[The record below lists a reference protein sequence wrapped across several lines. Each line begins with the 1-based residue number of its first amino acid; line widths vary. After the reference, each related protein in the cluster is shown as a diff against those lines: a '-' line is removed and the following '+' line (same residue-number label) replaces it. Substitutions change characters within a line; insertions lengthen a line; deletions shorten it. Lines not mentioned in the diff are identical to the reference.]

1 MRVLLVH
8 GPNLNLLGEREP
20 AIYGPQTLDEINAE
34 IKKAASRL
42 GMEVTFVQSNSEGQI
57 VDAIQDARN
66 WAAAIIINPA
76 AYTHYSIAI
85 RDAITSVRLPTVEV
99 HLSNIHA
106 REPFRHDSVT
116 APVCVGQICGFGG
129 HGYVLALEATRQILL
144 GDNQR

>member
-1 MRVLLVH
+1 MRVLVIH

-20 AIYGPQTLDEINAE
+20 ATYGPQTLDEINTG
-34 IKKAASRL
+34 IKKAAARL
-42 GMEVTFVQSNSEGQI
+42 GLEVTFLQSNSEGQI

-66 WAAAIIINPA
+66 WAAAIVINPA

-116 APVCVGQICGFGG
+116 APVCVGQISGFGG
-129 HGYVLALEATRQILL
+129 HGYVLALEAAYQILL